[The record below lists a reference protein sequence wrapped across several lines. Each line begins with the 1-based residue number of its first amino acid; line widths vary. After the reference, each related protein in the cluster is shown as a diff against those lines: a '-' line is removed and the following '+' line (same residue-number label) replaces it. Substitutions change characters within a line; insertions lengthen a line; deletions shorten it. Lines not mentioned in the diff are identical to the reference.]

1 MWGRAPRPS
10 RGAQRRGFFVEPGKL
25 RNYRIDYHLVLL
37 LPPAYTPCSIEDKA
51 GKSKR
56 EITQ

>member
-1 MWGRAPRPS
+1 VGTGASPVRR
-10 RGAQRRGFFVEPGKL
+10 AQRRGFFVEPGKL

-56 EITQ
+56 EINQ